1 MRPDDDYDSDDHH
14 HRRLPRMVSDVPDR
28 APREGADR
36 DHDHDRHQ
44 RGHRNDR
51 DQRAEH
57 EQQEQQENA
66 RYEGREPSLAARL
79 YVDDRL
85 ADHGAAAHAAKEA
98 GEEVSYAL
106 ALRSEEHKSELQSLM
121 RISYAGFCLKK
132 KKNNRHARR
141 AQ

>member
-85 ADHGAAAHAAKEA
+85 AAHGAAAPAAKEA
-98 GEEVSYAL
+98 GDERKSDVQGKRGYVAL
-106 ALRSEEHKSELQSLM
+106 ERGGGGV
-121 RISYAGFCLKK
+121 IT
-132 KKNNRHARR
+132 
-141 AQ
+141 

>member
-57 EQQEQQENA
+57 EQQEQQEN
-66 RYEGREPSLAARL
+66 
-79 YVDDRL
+79 
-85 ADHGAAAHAAKEA
+85 
-98 GEEVSYAL
+98 
-106 ALRSEEHKSELQSLM
+106 RSEEHTSELQSLM
-121 RISYAGFCLKK
+121 RNSYAVFCLKK
-132 KKNNRHARR
+132 KNKYNTNTLH
-141 AQ
+141 QSTDQHTPKIEDTT

>member
-57 EQQEQQENA
+57 E
-66 RYEGREPSLAARL
+66 PSSAASSCAKPR
-79 YVDDRL
+79 
-85 ADHGAAAHAAKEA
+85 AEAANIPTIPMTMAPTINKAAMA
-98 GEEVSYAL
+98 VPLIIPRVS
-106 ALRSEEHKSELQSLM
+106 SCS
-121 RISYAGFCLKK
+121 
-132 KKNNRHARR
+132 
-141 AQ
+141 